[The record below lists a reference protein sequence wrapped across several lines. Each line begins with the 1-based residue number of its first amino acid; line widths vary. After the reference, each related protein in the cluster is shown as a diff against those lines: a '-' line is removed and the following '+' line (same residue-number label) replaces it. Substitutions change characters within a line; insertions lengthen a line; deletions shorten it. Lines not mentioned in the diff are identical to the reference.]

1 MRTPARVQGSLDTH
15 RKGRKF
21 RMPENTL
28 WVGKKSAWG
37 SPYQV
42 KSYFPTDINRPV
54 VREDLRFR
62 VIDAAGRTVKTG
74 IGRAREA
81 LWLVSDLWVA
91 DLRELAR
98 DPRFVAQART
108 ELAGKDL
115 MCPCAP
121 ERECP
126 TDVLLAIANG
136 GA

>member
-1 MRTPARVQGSLDTH
+1 
-15 RKGRKF
+15 
-21 RMPENTL
+21 MPDNTL

-37 SPYQV
+37 SPYSV
-42 KSYFPTDINRPV
+42 KSYSPTDINRPI
-54 VREDLRFR
+54 VREDQRFR
-62 VIDAAGRTVKTG
+62 VIDAAGHTVRTG
-74 IGRAREA
+74 IVRPLEA
-81 LWLVSDLWVA
+81 LFLVSDLWVA

-98 DPRFVAQART
+98 DPRFVARARA

-115 MCPCAP
+115 MCPCNP